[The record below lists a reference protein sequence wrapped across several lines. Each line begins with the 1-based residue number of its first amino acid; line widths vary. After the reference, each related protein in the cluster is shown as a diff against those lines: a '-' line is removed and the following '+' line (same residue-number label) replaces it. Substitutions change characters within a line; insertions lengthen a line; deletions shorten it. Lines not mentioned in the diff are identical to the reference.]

1 MAAAQVYEGCAISV
15 SDDVPADMMVVVPQA
30 ANDLLSISGV
40 EASFVAVDTGSGI
53 NVSARSMGDVN
64 VQVIMEQLGGGGH
77 LTMAGAQ
84 LREAT
89 LKETK
94 QRLMDIIH
102 EYRENQRAEA
112 RGAKSRA

>member
-1 MAAAQVYEGCAISV
+1 
-15 SDDVPADMMVVVPQA
+15 
-30 ANDLLSISGV
+30 
-40 EASFVAVDTGSGI
+40 
-53 NVSARSMGDVN
+53 MGDVN

-84 LREAT
+84 LRDAS

-102 EYRENQRAEA
+102 EYHENQRAEA
-112 RGAKSRA
+112 RGPKNRAQKSLPGAPGQAQRRAWPVARRRALCYDE